1 MMRKKIDSPLG
12 VGQFNQA
19 HEPAQAIYPCQACP
33 LRANLAF
40 RRQTPDLINYI
51 EASKQRSVAMQ
62 AGATII
68 AENQAQTHF
77 FTLYQGWAFRYKSLP
92 DDRRQILNFLL
103 PGDLIGLQQQLGGQA
118 AHGVAALTDVVLCE
132 FSKTSLWSLYQ
143 TNPELGY
150 DITWLSAYEERMVDD
165 NLLTVGR
172 RSAEER
178 IAHLLLHLHDRLQA
192 LQLQPEDDMAF
203 PLSQQHIADALGLS
217 LVHTNKTLRKLQ
229 QRQLLEINT
238 GRLRIRE
245 LKALSQLAHYVSPKL
260 NKRPL
265 L

>member
-1 MMRKKIDSPLG
+1 MKKLIQSDADN
-12 VGQFNQA
+12 GQYSQGLISDVVA
-19 HEPAQAIYPCQACP
+19 YPCDNCP

-40 RRQTPDLINYI
+40 RQQNDETIRHIGQ
-51 EASKQRSVAMQ
+51 SKQRSRVVVA
-62 AGATII
+62 GEVVI
-68 AENQAQTHF
+68 AEYEVNASF

-103 PGDLIGLQQQLGGQA
+103 PGDLIGLQQELSGQA
-118 AHGVAALTDVVLCE
+118 AHGVETLTDVVLCE
-132 FSKTSLWSLYQ
+132 FEKKSLWSLYQ
-143 TNPELGY
+143 ASPELGY
-150 DITWLSAYEERMVDD
+150 DITWFSAYEERMVDD
-165 NLLTVGR
+165 NLLSVGR

-178 IAHLLLHLHDRLQA
+178 IAHLLLHLHDRLSA
-192 LQLQPEDDMAF
+192 LQLKPDNEIDF

-229 QRQLLEINT
+229 QKKLIECRA
-238 GRLRIRE
+238 GRLRIME
-245 LKALSQLAHYVSPKL
+245 LKALSQLSHYISPKL

>member
-1 MMRKKIDSPLG
+1 MKKLIQSDADN
-12 VGQFNQA
+12 GQYSQGLKS
-19 HEPAQAIYPCQACP
+19 HVTVYPCDNCP

-40 RRQTPDLINYI
+40 RQQTAETISYI
-51 EASKQRSVAMQ
+51 AQSRQRSRITA
-62 AGATII
+62 AGESII
-68 AENQAQTHF
+68 AEYQVNTSF

-103 PGDLIGLQQQLGGQA
+103 PGDLVGLQQELSGQA
-118 AHGVAALTDVVLCE
+118 AHGVEALTEVILCE
-132 FSKTSLWSLYQ
+132 FEKKSLWSLYQ
-143 TNPELGY
+143 ASPELGY
-150 DITWLSAYEERMVDD
+150 DITWFSAYEERMVDD
-165 NLLTVGR
+165 NLLSVGR

-178 IAHLLLHLHDRLQA
+178 IAHLLLHLYDRLSA
-192 LQLQPEDDMAF
+192 LQLQPQDEIVF

-229 QRQLLEINT
+229 QKKLLECRA
-238 GRLRIRE
+238 GRLRILE
-245 LKALSQLAHYVSPKL
+245 LKALSQLSHYASPKL